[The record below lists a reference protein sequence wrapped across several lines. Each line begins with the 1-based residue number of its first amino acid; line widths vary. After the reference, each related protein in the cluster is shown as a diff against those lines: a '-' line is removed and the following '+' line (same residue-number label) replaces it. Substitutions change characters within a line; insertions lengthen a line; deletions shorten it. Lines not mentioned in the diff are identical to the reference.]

1 MARTPLFRALE
12 RTLRAAHR
20 AGHAGADP
28 EIFLL
33 RPQEPQ
39 GRIITRRDFLK
50 TSGAAALGVGLL
62 GCDPRGGS
70 GDPEVVIVGAGIA
83 GLTAG
88 WRLTQ
93 AGVGVRILEAQ
104 ERIGGRMF
112 SLRDHF
118 PSGQVAE
125 LGGELIDTGHVHIRR
140 LAAELGL
147 ELEDLRDG
155 EDMVEETWYFR
166 GRRIN
171 DAELL
176 EAWGP
181 VAARIQA
188 DLDAL
193 PLPEE
198 WPWITW
204 DAPAGAEALDRLSL
218 GEWLLGVEMDG
229 WFRDLLDVGFTT
241 EFGLEAEEQSTLN
254 LHTLIDTNPDEL
266 VIYGESD
273 ERFHVKGGNDGIP
286 RALAQ
291 ELAPW
296 IERGVRLESVRQRG
310 DGGFDLSVTTGG
322 SSRTVRATHLLLA
335 IPFTL
340 LREVDLQVELPEVKT
355 RAIAELGYG
364 TNAKLMMGFR
374 ERVWRE
380 RHGSNGSTLTDLPF
394 QLTWETS
401 RKQLGGEGILTNF
414 TGGRYGAGLGEGSP
428 AERAGLA
435 VSELERIFP
444 GLEAAHDP
452 DLAVR
457 FHWPTHPWTRASYA
471 CYRPGQWTG
480 IAGAEGMPVGRL
492 YFAGEHCSLHA
503 QGYMEGGCET
513 GERAAG
519 EILQALGRG

>member
-1 MARTPLFRALE
+1 M
-12 RTLRAAHR
+12 
-20 AGHAGADP
+20 
-28 EIFLL
+28 
-33 RPQEPQ
+33 
-39 GRIITRRDFLK
+39 K

-62 GCDPRGGS
+62 GCDPGGRR

-88 WRLTQ
+88 WRLTR

-125 LGGELIDTGHVHIRR
+125 LGGELIDTGHAHIRR
-140 LAAELGL
+140 LAAELDL

-155 EDMVEETWYFR
+155 EDMVEEIWHFG
-166 GRRIN
+166 GRRITE
-171 DAELL
+171 AELL
-176 EAWGP
+176 DAWAP
-181 VAARIQA
+181 VAGRIQA

-218 GEWLLGVEMDG
+218 AEWLHGGEMEG

-254 LHTLIDTNPDEL
+254 LHTLIDTGPDEF

-291 ELAPW
+291 ELEPW

-310 DGGFDLSVTTGG
+310 DGGFDLSVTSGG
-322 SSRTVRATHLLLA
+322 TSRAVRASHLLLA

-401 RKQLGGEGILTNF
+401 RKQPGGEGILTNF
-414 TGGRYGAGLGEGSP
+414 TGGRYGAGLGDGTP
-428 AERAGLA
+428 AERAGRT
-435 VSELERIFP
+435 VSDLEQIFA
-444 GLEAAHDP
+444 GVEETHDP

-471 CYRPGQWTG
+471 CYLPGQWTG
-480 IAGAEGMPVGRL
+480 MAGAEGMPVGRL
-492 YFAGEHCSLHA
+492 YFAGEHCSLDA

-513 GERAAG
+513 GERAAA
-519 EILQALGRG
+519 EILQALGRGSGALTLFG